1 MRAPPRGGA
10 SRRMAI
16 PPNRTA
22 AASANLRPA
31 PHRGSSSRLLN
42 RTATAFPPAGREPM
56 TKAATAVRS
65 GPSPIRKPLFG
76 SAEVAEAGVAP
87 GDGGLQ
93 SLLLADPVE
102 LDAFRHLGRFD
113 LRVEVDVRHE
123 RVSESGDLP
132 GPVDR
137 ALRQRDGHRVEDGDL
152 PGQRQRFFLEPIP
165 RDDPVDQADPE
176 GLLGGDPVLAGE
188 QELLGLPRPDQ
199 PRHHHRDHARA
210 EPDLRLAE
218 HRIVGGYGEVAH
230 HHQVAPAGQ
239 AVAVDLG
246 DDRFGVVEELEHVL
260 DASRQLL
267 TPAGPIGRAVLRVL
281 RGLLLQV
288 VAGAEGPAGATDH
301 HHAGSFVRRCARQR
315 FRERFDQGGGERV
328 QHFRAVQREAADRAD
343 IVLQE
348 HALAHS
354 PPPSASR
361 APRLASWSAMITRW
375 ISDVPSQIRSTRTS
389 RKNRSPTFSRM
400 YPRPANTC
408 TARSATR
415 LAISDAY
422 SFAIEQWTC
431 WTFTSSPSSI
441 SCAVRY
447 VISRAAHSSVSES
460 ASGKATPWCSMIGAS
475 NATLAL
481 ANAVASSTNLSA
493 APQQRA
499 AIISR
504 SYRNH
509 SYAYRIPS
517 PSAPTRLV
525 TGTRTSSNATIGW
538 SSAYVWLYSGVR
550 TTRTPGVSRSTM
562 NIAWVP
568 ACSPS
573 VSRAWKKAWSAW
585 LNEVTCHFTPFRT

>member
-1 MRAPPRGGA
+1 MRALPRGRA

-16 PPNRTA
+16 PPNRTT

-42 RTATAFPPAGREPM
+42 RTATAFPPASREPM

-76 SAEVAEAGVAP
+76 PAEVAEASVAP

-93 SLLLADPVE
+93 SLLLPDAVE

-123 RVSESGDLP
+123 RLAEAGDLP
-132 GPVDR
+132 GPVEG
-137 ALRQRDGHRVEDGDL
+137 ALRQRDGHWVEDGDL

-199 PRHHHRDHARA
+199 PRHHQRDHARA

-218 HRIVGGYGEVAH
+218 PRIVGGYGEVAH
-230 HHQVAPAGQ
+230 H
-239 AVAVDLG
+239 
-246 DDRFGVVEELEHVL
+246 
-260 DASRQLL
+260 
-267 TPAGPIGRAVLRVL
+267 
-281 RGLLLQV
+281 LQV

-375 ISDVPSQIRSTRTS
+375 ISDVPSQIRSTRSS
-389 RKNRSPTFSRM
+389 RKNRSATFSRM

-460 ASGKATPWCSMIGAS
+460 ANGKATPWCSMIGVPK
-475 NATLAL
+475 ATLPL
-481 ANAVASSTNLSA
+481 ANAVASS
-493 APQQRA
+493 
-499 AIISR
+499 I
-504 SYRNH
+504 
-509 SYAYRIPS
+509 
-517 PSAPTRLV
+517 
-525 TGTRTSSNATIGW
+525 
-538 SSAYVWLYSGVR
+538 
-550 TTRTPGVSRSTM
+550 
-562 NIAWVP
+562 
-568 ACSPS
+568 
-573 VSRAWKKAWSAW
+573 
-585 LNEVTCHFTPFRT
+585 